1 MRKRQETDDNCEAVK
16 VGLPGR
22 DGRDGPSGQPG
33 PPGTAGAVGSPGRD
47 GRDAVCSTQQTGG
60 GEKGEKGFPGTDGTP
75 GPPGA
80 DGTPGPP
87 GVDGTPGPPGA
98 DGTTG
103 PPGADGTPGPPGVG
117 AKGQKGAR
125 GIVGPKGDTASS
137 GAVYVRWGKTTCP
150 SGADVVYSGRAA
162 GAKYDHKGGTSDHHC
177 LPNNPQYLF
186 QDTANTWVT
195 QLYGVEYEM
204 RGSTS
209 PYNSIYQAD
218 MPCVVCNA
226 NGRSQLLMV
235 PARYT
240 CPTGWSREYY
250 GYMMTEGVDSARGGR
265 KTTICV
271 DDSAEAV
278 PGSGTRTNP
287 SPGVMM
293 RANCNGIPCPPYQ
306 SNKLLTCAVCT
317 K

>member
-22 DGRDGPSGQPG
+22 DGRDGPSGPPG
-33 PPGTAGAVGSPGRD
+33 PPGAAGAVGSPGRD

-60 GEKGEKGFPGTDGTP
+60 GEKGS
-75 GPPGA
+75 PGA
-80 DGTPGPP
+80 DGTP
-87 GVDGTPGPPGA
+87 
-98 DGTTG
+98 G

-162 GAKYDHKGGTSDHHC
+162 GVKYDHRGGTSDHHC
-177 LPNNPQYLF
+177 LPNNPQYLSG
-186 QDTANTWVT
+186 DTANTWVA
-195 QLYGVEYEM
+195 QLYGVEYEVA
-204 RGSTS
+204 GSTS
-209 PYNSIYQAD
+209 PYNSIHQAD

-250 GYMMTEGVDSARGGR
+250 GYMMTEGAHSSREGR

-271 DDSAEAV
+271 DSSAEAV
-278 PGSGTRTNP
+278 PGSGADTNP